1 MGDEKRIVNGYEIK
15 PKADL
20 REANLRE
27 ADLRGADLRAADLTE
42 ADLRWADLT
51 GAIGLLDPSE
61 WVAAN
66 LERDPEGRGVIA
78 YKAFGLQYDPPAHWR
93 IEPGSVIS
101 EVVNPLPT
109 VDCGSGVNVGTLA
122 WVRRNADNRLPIWRC
137 LIRWEWAF
145 SVVVPYGTD
154 GKFRCSKVELL
165 GTVEGGGALDWRNG
179 GECSGGT
186 SRHHAT
192 KPDTQ

>member
-1 MGDEKRIVNGYEIK
+1 MI
-15 PKADL
+15 
-20 REANLRE
+20 
-27 ADLRGADLRAADLTE
+27 
-42 ADLRWADLT
+42 
-51 GAIGLLDPSE
+51 
-61 WVAAN
+61 
-66 LERDPEGRGVIA
+66 
-78 YKAFGLQYDPPAHWR
+78 
-93 IEPGSVIS
+93 
-101 EVVNPLPT
+101 
-109 VDCGSGVNVGTLA
+109 
-122 WVRRNADNRLPIWRC
+122 RR
-137 LIRWEWAF
+137 EWAF